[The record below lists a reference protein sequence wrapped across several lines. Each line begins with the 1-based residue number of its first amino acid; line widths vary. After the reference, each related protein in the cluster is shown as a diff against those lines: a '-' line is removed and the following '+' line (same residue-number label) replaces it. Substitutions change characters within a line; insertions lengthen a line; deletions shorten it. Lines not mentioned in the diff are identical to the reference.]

1 MAECWGGKWLP
12 ARAVQIVAEAPS
24 VGETV
29 HISFPQLLTPTEE
42 PRNISFFVID

>member
-24 VGETV
+24 KGETV
-29 HISFPQLLTPTEE
+29 HMSFPPTADSHREVQE
-42 PRNISFFVID
+42 QGFFVID